1 MIESKKALLE
11 KEKEEL
17 LLRLEEINKSLK
29 EQDVEE
35 EPKELEGAVLNERI
49 TSLVAYLNSNYFSK
63 INKVLKVNAWDR
75 QQFKIV
81 SYDED
86 GQESILVSKSLANW
100 LGVYKYC
107 TYVKDNIENIINF
120 LTVVDTLVS
129 TTLGSVVIS
138 TSLDSFNFKLDYA
151 DVSGLQYGEARLY
164 RNGKHA
170 NLDLCVGVSVKNWDV
185 ESKVVGIVN
194 RRHVEYSG
202 YLEDT
207 CRDSSCG
214 VESVDL
220 VEHYTIKHNKLTD
233 YDIEDLSDT
242 VYALVSFIKEHSAA
256 YRSLK
261 REEE

>member
-1 MIESKKALLE
+1 MVENTKALLE

-17 LLRLEEINKSLK
+17 LLRLEEINRSLK
-29 EQDVEE
+29 EQEIE
-35 EPKELEGAVLNERI
+35 GLEGDVLNERVAN
-49 TSLVAYLNSNYFSK
+49 LVAYLNSNYFSK
-63 INKVLKVNAWDR
+63 INKFLKVNAWDR

-86 GQESILVSKSLANW
+86 GQEFILVSKSLANW

-120 LTVVDTLVS
+120 LTVVDTLVN
-129 TTLGSVVIS
+129 TTLCSVVTS
-138 TSLDSFNFKLDYA
+138 SSLDTFKFKLSYA
-151 DVSGLQYGEARLY
+151 GVSGLQYGEVRLY

-207 CRDSSCG
+207 CRECSCG

-242 VYALVSFIKEHSAA
+242 IYALVSFIKEHSAA
-256 YRSLK
+256 YRNVK
-261 REEE
+261 E

>member
-1 MIESKKALLE
+1 MIENTKALLE

-17 LLRLEEINKSLK
+17 LVRLEEINKSLK
-29 EQDVEE
+29 EQEVEG
-35 EPKELEGAVLNERI
+35 LEGDVLNERI
-49 TSLVAYLNSNYFSK
+49 ANLVAYLNSNYFSK
-63 INKVLKVNAWDR
+63 INKFLKVNAWDR

-86 GQESILVSKSLANW
+86 GQEFILVSKSLANW

-107 TYVKDNIENIINF
+107 TYVKDNIINILDF
-120 LTVVDTLVS
+120 LKVVDTLVE
-129 TTLGSVVIS
+129 TTLCSVITS
-138 TSLDSFNFKLDYA
+138 TSLDSFDFKLGYA
-151 DVSGLQYGEARLY
+151 GKSGLQYGEVRLY

-207 CRDSSCG
+207 CRESSCG

-220 VEHYTIKHNKLTD
+220 VEHYTIKYNDFTS
-233 YDIEDLSDT
+233 YDVEDLSDT
-242 VYALVSFIKEHSAA
+242 VYALVSFVKEHSAA
-256 YRSLK
+256 YRSVN
-261 REEE
+261 E

>member
-1 MIESKKALLE
+1 MVENTKALLE
-11 KEKEEL
+11 KEKEQL
-17 LLRLEEINKSLK
+17 LVRLEEINKSLK

-35 EPKELEGAVLNERI
+35 KPKELEGDVLNERI
-49 TSLVAYLNSNYFSK
+49 ANLVSYLNSNYFSK
-63 INKVLKVNAWDR
+63 INKFLKVNAWDR
-75 QQFKIV
+75 QQFKIM
-81 SYDED
+81 SCDKD
-86 GQESILVSKSLANW
+86 GQRFVLVSKSLANW

-107 TYVKDNIENIINF
+107 TYVKDNIIDILDF
-120 LTVVDTLVS
+120 LKVVDTLND
-129 TTLGSVVIS
+129 TTLCSVVTS
-138 TSLDSFNFKLDYA
+138 TSLDSFNFKLGYA
-151 DVSGLQYGEARLY
+151 GVSGLQYGEVRLY

-207 CRDSSCG
+207 CRESSCG

-220 VEHYTIKHNKLTD
+220 VEHYTIKHNDLTD

-242 VYALVSFIKEHSAA
+242 VYALVSFVKEHSAA
-256 YRSLK
+256 YRSVN
-261 REEE
+261 E

>member
-1 MIESKKALLE
+1 MVETTKALLE
-11 KEKEEL
+11 EEKEAL

-29 EQDVEE
+29 EQEIE
-35 EPKELEGAVLNERI
+35 GLEGDVLNERVAN
-49 TSLVAYLNSNYFSK
+49 LVAYLNSNYFSK

-75 QQFKIV
+75 QQYKIV

-86 GQESILVSKSLANW
+86 GQEFILVSKSLANW

-120 LTVVDTLVS
+120 LTVVDTLVN
-129 TTLGSVVIS
+129 TTLCSVVTS
-138 TSLDSFNFKLDYA
+138 SSLDSFNFKLGYA
-151 DVSGLQYGEARLY
+151 GVSGLQYGEVRLY

-207 CRDSSCG
+207 SRECSCG

-220 VEHYTIKHNKLTD
+220 IEHYTIKHNKLTD

-242 VYALVSFIKEHSAA
+242 VYALVRFIKEHSAA
-256 YRSLK
+256 YRNVK
-261 REEE
+261 E

>member
-1 MIESKKALLE
+1 MVETTKALLE
-11 KEKEEL
+11 EEKEAL

-29 EQDVEE
+29 EQDIEG
-35 EPKELEGAVLNERI
+35 LEGDVLNERVAN
-49 TSLVAYLNSNYFSK
+49 LVAYLNSNYFSK
-63 INKVLKVNAWDR
+63 INKFLKVNAWDR

-86 GQESILVSKSLANW
+86 GQEFVLVSKSLANW

-120 LTVVDTLVS
+120 LTVVDTLVN
-129 TTLGSVVIS
+129 TTLCSVVTS
-138 TSLDSFNFKLDYA
+138 TSLDSFNFKLGYA
-151 DVSGLQYGEARLY
+151 GVSGLQYGEARLY

-185 ESKVVGIVN
+185 KSKVVGIAN

-202 YLEDT
+202 YLKDT
-207 CRDSSCG
+207 CMESSCG

-220 VEHYTIKHNKLTD
+220 VEHYTIKHNNLTD

-242 VYALVSFIKEHSAA
+242 VYALVSFIKEHSVV
-256 YRSLK
+256 YRSVK
-261 REEE
+261 KEEE

>member
-1 MIESKKALLE
+1 MVEDTKALLE

-35 EPKELEGAVLNERI
+35 KPKELEGAVLNERI

-86 GQESILVSKSLANW
+86 GKEFVLVSKSLANW

-107 TYVKDNIENIINF
+107 TYVKENIIDILKF
-120 LTVVDTLVS
+120 LKVVDTLDK
-129 TTLGSVVIS
+129 TTLCSVG
-138 TSLDSFNFKLDYA
+138 TSFSPDQFVFKLDC
-151 DVSGLQYGEARLY
+151 VSGLQYGELRLY
-164 RNGKHA
+164 RDGGHA

-207 CRDSSCG
+207 CRESSCG

-220 VEHYTIKHNKLTD
+220 VEHYTIKHNNLTD

-242 VYALVSFIKEHSAA
+242 VYALVSFVKEHSVV
-256 YRSLK
+256 YRSFK
-261 REEE
+261 E

>member
-1 MIESKKALLE
+1 M
-11 KEKEEL
+11 
-17 LLRLEEINKSLK
+17 
-29 EQDVEE
+29 
-35 EPKELEGAVLNERI
+35 
-49 TSLVAYLNSNYFSK
+49 AYLNSNYFSK

-86 GQESILVSKSLANW
+86 GEEFVLVSKSLVNW

-107 TYVKDNIENIINF
+107 KYVKDNIINIFEF
-120 LTVVDTLVS
+120 LEVVDILDK
-129 TTLGSVVIS
+129 TTLCSVVTS
-138 TSLDSFNFKLDYA
+138 CSLDQFKFKLDYV
-151 DVSGLQYGEARLY
+151 DISGLQYGELRLY
-164 RNGKHA
+164 RDGKCA

-207 CRDSSCG
+207 CSESSCS
-214 VESVDL
+214 VER
-220 VEHYTIKHNKLTD
+220 VEHYTIKHNDLTD

-242 VYALVSFIKEHSAA
+242 IYALVSFIREHSVV
-256 YRSLK
+256 YRSVK
-261 REEE
+261 KED

>member
-1 MIESKKALLE
+1 MVEDTKALLE

-17 LLRLEEINKSLK
+17 LVRLEEINRSLK

-35 EPKELEGAVLNERI
+35 KPKELEGAVLNERI

-63 INKVLKVNAWDR
+63 INKHLKVNAWDR

-86 GQESILVSKSLANW
+86 GQEFVLVSKSLANW

-107 TYVKDNIENIINF
+107 TYVKDNIIDILDF
-120 LTVVDTLVS
+120 LKVVDTLND
-129 TTLGSVVIS
+129 TTLCSVVTS
-138 TSLDSFNFKLDYA
+138 TSLDSFNFKLDYVV
-151 DVSGLQYGEARLY
+151 VSGLQYGELRLY

-185 ESKVVGIVN
+185 DSKRVGIVN

-207 CRDSSCG
+207 CRENSCG

-220 VEHYTIKHNKLTD
+220 VEHYTIRHTDLTD
-233 YDIEDLSDT
+233 YDIEDLDDT
-242 VYALVSFIKEHSAA
+242 VYALVSFVKEHSVG
-256 YRSLK
+256 YRSVK
-261 REEE
+261 E

>member
-1 MIESKKALLE
+1 MVENTKALLE
-11 KEKEEL
+11 REKEAL

-29 EQDVEE
+29 EQEVEG
-35 EPKELEGAVLNERI
+35 LEGDVLNERI
-49 TSLVAYLNSNYFSK
+49 ANLVAYLNSNYFSK
-63 INKVLKVNAWDR
+63 INKFLKVNAWDR

-107 TYVKDNIENIINF
+107 TYVKDNILNILDF
-120 LTVVDTLVS
+120 LKVVDTLVE
-129 TTLGSVVIS
+129 TTLCSVITS

-207 CRDSSCG
+207 CWESSCG

-220 VEHYTIKHNKLTD
+220 VEHYTIKHNNLTD
-233 YDIEDLSDT
+233 YDIEDLDDT
-242 VYALVSFIKEHSAA
+242 VCELVTFVKAHSAA
-256 YRSLK
+256 YRTVK
-261 REEE
+261 E

>member
-1 MIESKKALLE
+1 MVENTKALLE
-11 KEKEEL
+11 EEKEAL

-29 EQDVEE
+29 EQEI
-35 EPKELEGAVLNERI
+35 EGLGGDVLNERVAN
-49 TSLVAYLNSNYFSK
+49 LVAYLNSNYFSK

-86 GQESILVSKSLANW
+86 GQEFILVSKSLANW

-120 LTVVDTLVS
+120 LTVVDTLVN
-129 TTLGSVVIS
+129 TTLCFVVTS
-138 TSLDSFNFKLDYA
+138 SSLDTFKFKLGYA
-151 DVSGLQYGEARLY
+151 GVSGLQYGEVCLY

-170 NLDLCVGVSVKNWDV
+170 NLDLCVGVSVKNWGV

-207 CRDSSCG
+207 CSESSCN

-220 VEHYTIKHNKLTD
+220 VEHYTIKHNNLTD

-256 YRSLK
+256 YRSVK
-261 REEE
+261 KED